1 MGHQQKPK
9 IIIDITWWI
18 GFSLMN
24 ISSVGHLIDYTRK
37 EAFVCVLLP
46 DTFYL
51 ITLWRVLSKISS
63 VFLWSV
69 SFINHIY
76 LLLAV
81 LLTSVTENCPTFN
94 QRWRQ
99 KSHPAFSCLTSF
111 CCEIMCVGIID
122 VIYCNSVTKE
132 RKLTY
137 VFSKSC
143 IRVQS
148 GWTWINDVIM

>member
-18 GFSLMN
+18 GFSLVN
-24 ISSVGHLIDYTRK
+24 ISSVGHLIDSTRG
-37 EAFVCVLLP
+37 EAFVCVLLS
-46 DTFYL
+46 DTFDL

-99 KSHPAFSCLTSF
+99 KSQPASSCITYF
-111 CCEIMCVGIID
+111 CCEIMCVESLTSYI
-122 VIYCNSVTKE
+122 VIALRRRENLLMSFLNHASEY
-132 RKLTY
+132 KLAEHE
-137 VFSKSC
+137 
-143 IRVQS
+143 
-148 GWTWINDVIM
+148 